1 MKQTGFQR
9 RKSRIR
15 HKLSSVSKGKHRISV
30 HCSNKHIYVQLIDDQ
45 EGLTLA
51 SASSLTVKDKLSGI
65 AMAEKVGTLFA
76 EGAKKVKAA
85 SYYFDR
91 GGKLYHGRIKA
102 LADAA
107 RAGGLK
113 F

>member
-9 RKSRIR
+9 RKNRVR
-15 HKLSSVSKGKHRISV
+15 HKLASVSNATHRISV
-30 HCSNKHIYVQLIDDQ
+30 HCTNQHIYVQLIDDSKGQ
-45 EGLTLA
+45 TLA
-51 SASSLTVKDKLSGI
+51 SASSLKVKDKLSGI
-65 AMAEKVGTLFA
+65 AMAEKVGSIFA
-76 EGAKKVKAA
+76 EGVKKVKAA